1 MQQFNKMK
9 RIIFVEGM
17 DSQEIADEIQKILEE
32 TRVDFEINLINKAI
46 VLHGNNDMVYAA
58 KVALKEEGF
67 KVS

>member
-17 DSQEIADEIQKILEE
+17 DSQEVADEIQKILEE